1 MLLNRNVTRM
11 AMTQAV
17 SLGVYLAV
25 KFYLSLS
32 PYTSFIALLMTVFVP
47 LFVLVLQK
55 RACTVVE
62 EDTRI
67 TYWFAFRYGVA
78 LFFYATVLLAFSQ
91 FVYFKYINPSYLQGV
106 YAETMT
112 VLEPYVTPEMMA
124 ELKTNGGFSAMQMM
138 FSSLALNSFCGV
150 LISLFTSAVMMA
162 GRR

>member
-55 RACTVVE
+55 RACAVVE

-124 ELKTNGGFSAMQMM
+124 ELKANGGFSAMQMM

>member
-91 FVYFKYINPSYLQGV
+91 FVYFKYINPSYLQ
-106 YAETMT
+106 
-112 VLEPYVTPEMMA
+112 
-124 ELKTNGGFSAMQMM
+124 
-138 FSSLALNSFCGV
+138 
-150 LISLFTSAVMMA
+150 
-162 GRR
+162 

>member
-32 PYTSFIALLMTVFVP
+32 LYTSFIALLMTVFVP

-55 RACTVVE
+55 RACMVVE

-124 ELKTNGGFSAMQMM
+124 ELKANGGFSAMQMM

-150 LISLFTSAVMMA
+150 LISLFTSAVMMD

>member
-32 PYTSFIALLMTVFVP
+32 LYTSFIALLMTVFVP

-124 ELKTNGGFSAMQMM
+124 ELKANGGFSAMQMM

>member
-55 RACTVVE
+55 RACMVVE

-124 ELKTNGGFSAMQMM
+124 ELKANGGFSAMQMM

>member
-1 MLLNRNVTRM
+1 
-11 AMTQAV
+11 MTQAV

-67 TYWFAFRYGVA
+67 TYWFAFRYGVT

-124 ELKTNGGFSAMQMM
+124 ELKANGGFSAMQMM